1 MTRFIALFA
10 LWLLISATL
19 SPPEK
24 WKQVRV
30 YVALCDNESQGIV
43 PVPAKIGNCNDP
55 DQNLYWGEN
64 GKKSGGGCHGKII
77 LQT

>member
-43 PVPAKIGNCNDP
+43 PVPAKIGNGNDP
-55 DQNLYWGEN
+55 DQNLYWVADMASELFSKNQRN
-64 GKKSGGGCHGKII
+64 GSW
-77 LQT
+77 